1 MARKWILTCWLLLI
15 FGGISFL
22 FWHSELKYS
31 LPTPVPQDYHPVNP
45 GTPIA
50 VKNIFNYGEASKPVF
65 LHFFNPDC
73 PCSRFN
79 ITHFK
84 SLVKEYDNKV
94 NFIIVAMVK
103 NKHYTAEDIQ
113 DKFGLSVPVLFDS
126 SIAAACGVYSTPQA
140 ALIDVDQKLYYRG
153 NYNKTRYCTDKK
165 TNYAQAALDSLLSKR
180 VNPVFGEAAI
190 KSYGCELPV
199 CRY

>member
-1 MARKWILTCWLLLI
+1 MTRKWILTCWLLLI
-15 FGGISFL
+15 FCGISFL
-22 FWHSELKYS
+22 FWQSELKYN
-31 LPTPVPQDYHPVNP
+31 LPTPVPANYHPIDP

-50 VKNIFNYGEASKPVF
+50 IKNIFNRVDSTKPVF
-65 LHFFNPDC
+65 LHFFNPGC

-79 ITHFK
+79 ITYFK
-84 SLVKEYDNKV
+84 SLVKQYDSRV

-103 NKHYTAEDIQ
+103 NKNYTAENIQ

-140 ALIDVDQKLYYRG
+140 ALIDVDRKLYYRG
-153 NYNKTRYCTDKK
+153 NYNRTRYCTDKK
-165 TNYAQAALDSLLSKR
+165 TNYAQAALDSLLNR
-180 VNPVFGEAAI
+180 RATPVFSEAAI
-190 KSYGCELPV
+190 KSYGCQLPV